1 MKIYFGPAT
10 TAPSWYWVGFDV
22 ARFLSREHDIRFFSD
37 INDIPD
43 NTVVFWVKRALESET
58 SEQVLRKRLRIVF
71 FPVDFF
77 QDAEHIARCRGFTD
91 ACALIS
97 VHSPSLGRFFSKNR
111 VRFVDHYNKYGITP
125 RERAPRD
132 ALLWI
137 GGYQYFPYV
146 VRYILENNLHR
157 RRKIS
162 YLTDYRSPNAIAA
175 ANRLG
180 YSLGLGVDFS
190 DMALF
195 NDFDVIEWNDTIQA
209 KLLSTCAG
217 AFDYKDTQNF
227 NQIHKPPTKIQKFV
241 CSSIPVAMN
250 GDSTLRSSLGFEICD
265 VLDEESWLSRDYQ
278 MIISEFSSMLRNSL
292 TLPAIAAKYIQFA
305 EEAQAGVHC
314 GCTSRSED
322 TGQIV
327 FAEED

>member
-1 MKIYFGPAT
+1 MRIYFGPTT

-22 ARFLSREHDIRFFSD
+22 ARFLSQEHDIRFFSD

-43 NTVVFWVKRALESET
+43 DAVVFWVKCALESES
-58 SEQVLRKRLRIVF
+58 SEQVLQKRLRIVF
-71 FPVDFF
+71 FPVDVF
-77 QDAEHIARCRGFTD
+77 QDVEHIVRCRGFTD
-91 ACALIS
+91 ACALIV

-111 VRFVDHYNKYGITP
+111 VRFVDHYNKYGITS
-125 RERAPRD
+125 RERVPRG

-146 VRYILENNLHR
+146 LRYVLENNLHR

-180 YSLGLGVDFS
+180 YSLGLGIDFS
-190 DMALF
+190 DRAQF
-195 NDFDVIEWNDTIQA
+195 NDFDVIEWSESNQA
-209 KLLSTCAG
+209 KLLLTCAG

-241 CSSIPVAMN
+241 CSNIPFAMN
-250 GDSTLRSSLGFEICD
+250 GDSSLRSSLGFEICD
-265 VLDEESWLSRDYQ
+265 ILDEESWLSWDYQ
-278 MIISEFSSMLRNSL
+278 MIISEFGSKLRNSL
-292 TLPAIAAKYIQFA
+292 TLATIAAKYIQFA
-305 EEAQAGVHC
+305 EEAQAGAHC
-314 GCTSRSED
+314 GSTSRGED
-322 TGQIV
+322 AGQIV
-327 FAEED
+327 FAEEV